1 MSTESAKGELKF
13 IVEPLGHQ
21 NRADFRSGDDALDSY
36 LLERAAR
43 DVREKIAAVF
53 VLLTQDDRGEILGSY
68 TLSNQEIDAGDLPL
82 ALTRKTGKYRRLPAT
97 LLGRLAVAEKLRGLR
112 LGEHLLV
119 EHLLGEH
126 LLVDAL
132 RRALGATTYVM
143 SFAVVVDAKS
153 DLVVGFYEK
162 YGFVRLSGNRLF
174 LPMKTIEKTFRT

>member
-119 EHLLGEH
+119 
-126 LLVDAL
+126 DAL